1 MLLSSSL
8 GIHILNKNLL
18 KRQSAFLKF
27 VYFLDDA
34 GKISLNSR
42 ISKKPLR

>member
-18 KRQSAFLKF
+18 RRESAFLKF
-27 VYFLDDA
+27 IYFLDNA
-34 GKISLNSR
+34 GRVSLNSR